1 MTKQEIPLKKIVIL
15 FFCVFAFTLGGCK
28 KEKQEEKAV
37 QNLIGVWVNVTF
49 NSTYR
54 STITE
59 YDLKANGVGNEIIA
73 VAAGSTYTVT
83 SDENFKWTTEN
94 EKMLKLQFGSDP
106 EELYGYVLDKEKGS
120 LTLTSASGTVREYLK
135 DRN

>member
-1 MTKQEIPLKKIVIL
+1 MRKQRMHLTKIVIL
-15 FFCVFAFTLGGCK
+15 LFLVLTGTLVGCK
-28 KEKQEEKAV
+28 KDKVEEKKN

-59 YDLKANGVGNEIIA
+59 YDFKANDIGNEIIA
-73 VAAGSTYTVT
+73 VVAGSTYTVT

-94 EKMLKLQFGSDP
+94 EKVLKLQFGSDP
-106 EELYGYVLDKEKGS
+106 AELYTYVLDEEEGS
-120 LTLTSASGTVREYLK
+120 LTLTSASGTVKEYLK
-135 DRN
+135 DND